1 MDKPKDYYRVLG
13 VEPTASTAAIRRAYR
28 RLAKQYHPE
37 SSAGASIEAF
47 QQLQQA
53 YETLTDAERR
63 QRYDE
68 QLQTTNRFAPLSWSF
83 VRSSGAGGQH
93 VNKTSTRVTLDVD
106 LTQLNGPP
114 AAVDRARRALPDG
127 LRVSSQATRSQWRN
141 RQECLSRAAQ
151 LLDDAAR
158 VTVERRASRPTR
170 GSVERR
176 LAAKRRDSDKKLGR
190 RTTEW

>member
-1 MDKPKDYYRVLG
+1 MDGDDDLRSAGGLG
-13 VEPTASTAAIRRAYR
+13 VP
-28 RLAKQYHPE
+28 
-37 SSAGASIEAF
+37 
-47 QQLQQA
+47 
-53 YETLTDAERR
+53 AEG
-63 QRYDE
+63 
-68 QLQTTNRFAPLSWSF
+68 LSWSF
-83 VRSSGAGGQH
+83 VRSSGPGGQH

-106 LTQLNGPP
+106 LTQLSGPP

-141 RQECLSRAAQ
+141 RQECLARAAQ
-151 LLDDAAR
+151 LLDDAAK
-158 VTVERRASRPTR
+158 VTVQRRPSRPTR